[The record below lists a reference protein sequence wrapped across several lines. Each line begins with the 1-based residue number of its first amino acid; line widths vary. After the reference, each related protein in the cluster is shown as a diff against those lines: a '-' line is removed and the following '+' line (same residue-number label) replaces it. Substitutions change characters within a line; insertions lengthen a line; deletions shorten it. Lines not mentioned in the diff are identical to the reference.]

1 MKCNAGKAGVKSTFG
16 LSRCGQTTIG
26 AVLALLMISALPA
39 QAYPTTSRVPL
50 PKPRPAEAP
59 QIASDNA
66 AKDDSQSGAPP
77 VQPENKAAEQKPA
90 ELKSPEPLPPSACRL
105 ALSENIAI
113 APSIPDIKGPGAC
126 GGPDLVRLEAIVLPD
141 KTLVPL
147 KPAATMRCNMA
158 EAVADW
164 VRMDMAP
171 LAGSLNTK
179 LLEIDNFDSFN
190 CRGRNRVQGAKLSE
204 HGRANALDVRGLK
217 LVNGQ
222 TIAFTERNT
231 PRALRERVL
240 LSLCTRF
247 PTVLGPGSDGYHEDH
262 IHFDLAERRGD
273 YRICQW
279 DVWDQWPQI
288 APLMPMPRPAEAP
301 PRETAESKEA
311 TPDARPGEQ
320 SSQKQPEARAEPD
333 KEQQAEGT
341 KSEEP
346 KAKSEQKSKVKAKKP
361 RKQRA
366 QAPFPL
372 NLLR

>member
-1 MKCNAGKAGVKSTFG
+1 MKCSAGKAGGKSTFG

-39 QAYPTTSRVPL
+39 QAYLTTSRVPL

-59 QIASDNA
+59 QVEPGSA
-66 AKDDSQSGAPP
+66 AKDDGKSGASPA
-77 VQPENKAAEQKPA
+77 QPENMATEQKPVSP
-90 ELKSPEPLPPSACRL
+90 KPPEPPPPSACRL
-105 ALSENIAI
+105 ALGEDIAI

-126 GGPDLVRLEAIVLPD
+126 GGPDMVRLEAVMLPD
-141 KTLVPL
+141 RTRVPL
-147 KPAATMRCNMA
+147 KPAGTMRCSMA
-158 EAVADW
+158 AAVVDW
-164 VRMDMAP
+164 VRTDMTP

-217 LVNGQ
+217 LANGQ
-222 TIAFTERNT
+222 TIALTERNT
-231 PRALRERVL
+231 PRALREKVL
-240 LSLCTRF
+240 LSLCARF

-279 DVWDQWPQI
+279 DVWDPWPQI
-288 APLMPMPRPAEAP
+288 APLMPAPRPAEAP
-301 PRETAESKEA
+301 PRETAESKEVV
-311 TPDARPGEQ
+311 PEARPGEQ
-320 SSQKQPEARAEPD
+320 PAQVQPEAQAEPD
-333 KEQQAEGT
+333 KERQAEEA
-341 KSEEP
+341 KPEEP
-346 KAKSEQKSKVKAKKP
+346 KAKPEQKSKAKAKKP

-366 QAPFPL
+366 
-372 NLLR
+372 

>member
-1 MKCNAGKAGVKSTFG
+1 
-16 LSRCGQTTIG
+16 
-26 AVLALLMISALPA
+26 
-39 QAYPTTSRVPL
+39 
-50 PKPRPAEAP
+50 
-59 QIASDNA
+59 
-66 AKDDSQSGAPP
+66 
-77 VQPENKAAEQKPA
+77 
-90 ELKSPEPLPPSACRL
+90 
-105 ALSENIAI
+105 
-113 APSIPDIKGPGAC
+113 
-126 GGPDLVRLEAIVLPD
+126 
-141 KTLVPL
+141 
-147 KPAATMRCNMA
+147 
-158 EAVADW
+158 
-164 VRMDMAP
+164 MAP